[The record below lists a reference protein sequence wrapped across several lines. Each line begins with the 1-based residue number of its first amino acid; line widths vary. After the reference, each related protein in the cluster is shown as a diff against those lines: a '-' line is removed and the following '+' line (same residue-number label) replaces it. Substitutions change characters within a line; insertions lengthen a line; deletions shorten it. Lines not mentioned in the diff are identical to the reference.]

1 MTALATALA
10 RIDAHRIKCNRRK
23 RRGAAAIYRRNR
35 NTLKY
40 WMFKRQESRGA
51 IFQAHFRP
59 DDPASTKRLCHALYA
74 DWRAALALPQYL
86 KHGGIRADELR
97 TLFTCECALYLR
109 QRQMRMAAE

>member
-1 MTALATALA
+1 MTALDTALA
-10 RIDAHRIKCNRRK
+10 RIDARRIEGGRRK
-23 RRGAAAIYRRNR
+23 RREDAEHYRRDR
-35 NTLKY
+35 RDLRY
-40 WMFKRQESRGA
+40 WMFKRLESRGA